1 MAPTQ
6 FGYDEIVPVRL
17 AVVALLAA
25 GGCWAQFVRDWH
37 RVSTPHF
44 ELVSRY
50 DPALAGP
57 LLGEL
62 EWARAVLEESFG
74 GNPRPDRRVLIYI
87 PDSPYEFEQNSPSAW
102 ATGFYAQLPYRDV
115 IVLRQ
120 WSRARQA
127 LLHEYT
133 HLMLRRQGG
142 RYPAWFEEGL
152 AEYFS
157 TLRMENQG
165 PVAGEAI
172 PNSLSLLRQA
182 GWLPLSYFLEAESP
196 RELNSQAV
204 AGRFYAQSWLYVH
217 MLRLSPAYKD
227 RFSQFQNLLAEQ
239 VSTEQALS
247 RVYGKSPE
255 DWDADARSWF
265 RRSGFPVERLK
276 PPPEGAAA
284 AKPEVEQIGE
294 PEVEITR
301 LTLTAHRM
309 PAPQARSEYD
319 RLSRLAGARCD
330 LQASLGDLAYA
341 ARLWRQAAAHYS
353 AAIGCGAGQENLAEG
368 LQTELSRQPPAAT
381 AELESFTPE
390 TAAGFASFM
399 LGVGRFFER
408 DYAGA
413 LDAFRNAGGLVG
425 EDLFRM
431 SRLEALAHARLGQFE
446 SALAAVERLERMA
459 QSSEQKLT
467 AQLTREDVERARA
480 RAAGPAREP
489 FSRSVLRQ
497 YQRLDGVVT
506 RVDCLGGRARFWV
519 EAGGQTFKLLVVDP
533 QAVTRGG
540 ETSGPL
546 EFACGPQRREVI
558 IGYQEQADA
567 STETTGRIRYLEFR

>member
-1 MAPTQ
+1 M
-6 FGYDEIVPVRL
+6 PVRL
-17 AVVALLAA
+17 AFVALLAA
-25 GGCWAQFVRDWH
+25 GCCWAQLVRGWH
-37 RVSTPHF
+37 KVSTPHF

-50 DPALAGP
+50 DPALAAP
-57 LLGEL
+57 LLVDL
-62 EWARAVLEESFG
+62 EWARAVFDANLG
-74 GNPRPDRRVLIYI
+74 VRPRGDRRVLIYI
-87 PDSPYEFEQNSPSAW
+87 PASPYEFEQYSPSAW
-102 ATGFYAQLPYRDV
+102 ANGFYAQLPYREV
-115 IVLRQ
+115 IVLRRWFQ
-120 WSRARQA
+120 TRHA

-157 TLRMENQG
+157 TLRAEKDG
-165 PVAGEAI
+165 PVVGDAI
-172 PNSLSLLRQA
+172 HNSLALLRQT
-182 GWLPLSYFLEAESP
+182 GWLPLSYFLDAESP

-217 MLRLSPAYKD
+217 MMRLSPSYKD

-239 VSTEQALS
+239 VSTGQALS
-247 RVYGKSPE
+247 RIYGKSPE
-255 DWDADARSWF
+255 DWDADARSWLQ
-265 RRSGFPVERLK
+265 RSGFPLERLN
-276 PPPEGAAA
+276 PPAAAAA

-294 PEVEITR
+294 LEVEIAR

-319 RLSRLAGARCD
+319 RLSRLASGRCG

-353 AAIGCGAGQENLAEG
+353 AAADCGVPRQDLAEG
-368 LQTELSRQPPAAT
+368 LQTALSRQPLAA
-381 AELESFTPE
+381 AGELESFTPE
-390 TAAGFASFM
+390 TSLDFANFM

-413 LDAFRNAGGLVG
+413 LDAFRRAGGLAG

-431 SRLEALAHARLGQFE
+431 TRLEALAHAWLGQFE
-446 SALAAVERLERMA
+446 LALAAAERLERMA
-459 QSSEQKLT
+459 QSPEQKLT
-467 AQLTREDVERARA
+467 AQITREDVERARA
-480 RAAGPAREP
+480 RASGPSREP
-489 FSRSVLRQ
+489 FSRNVLSQ

-506 RVDCLGGRARFWV
+506 RVDCLGSRARFWV
-519 EAGGQTFKLLVVDP
+519 EAGGQTFKLLVADP
-533 QAVTRGG
+533 QEVTRGG
-540 ETSGPL
+540 ETSEPL
-546 EFACGPQRREVI
+546 EFACGPQRKEVI
-558 IGYQEQADA
+558 VGYQQQTDA